1 MQMLFPTKAVRDNG
15 GPAPRR
21 ALLCRAK
28 EQRALGDGRP
38 IAPSMGTEAV
48 ISAARPDSISHVRV
62 PPLMFP
68 SPLLS
73 SRLISSPPPGA
84 NPGTAPSARP
94 ALSCTSSVSSLILV
108 CPPALQPVQWK
119 LFKNQQW
126 TRQQTELPRFT
137 LTLNT
142 SRVVYFETVKHT
154 MSRRRK
160 YSSTHRESGKNSTRN
175 EFFWTVV
182 AKITSLGPLLNQYF
196 YPNSGWKGNQEQAV
210 CKKQTKQSSCLPVFQ
225 LFSLFWTGWHPLL
238 IIYEIIVLL
247 CITKLQCFTLT
258 AHLSSTFVP
267 LSSLKHTLPCTKCY
281 AALVTTS
288 QQKQHGIFWPDV
300 HVDSVHLSFSWA
312 QRQQNDDGND

>member
-84 NPGTAPSARP
+84 NPAPHLPLVLPSP
-94 ALSCTSSVSSLILV
+94 APPPSPLSSPCVRT
-108 CPPALQPVQWK
+108 ALQPFQWK

-126 TRQQTELPRFT
+126 TRQQTEPPRFT
-137 LTLNT
+137 LALNT

-160 YSSTHRESGKNSTRN
+160 YSSTRRESGKNSTRN

-182 AKITSLGPLLNQYF
+182 AKFT
-196 YPNSGWKGNQEQAV
+196 SGWKGNQEQAV

-225 LFSLFWTGWHPLL
+225 LFSLFWTGWLPLL

-247 CITKLQCFTLT
+247 RITKLQCFTLT

-267 LSSLKHTLPCTKCY
+267 LSSLKHTPPCTKCY
-281 AALVTTS
+281 TALVTTS
-288 QQKQHGIFWPDV
+288 QQKQHGIFGADV
-300 HVDSVHLSFSWA
+300 HVSFSWA
-312 QRQQNDDGND
+312 QRQHNDDDND